1 MINILKLIGAVFI
14 AIFAASAFQVFNTNT
29 ILICLCILLAGW
41 VSAPEN

>member
-14 AIFAASAFQVFNTNT
+14 AMYAAASFHVFNTNT

-41 VSAPEN
+41 VSASEN